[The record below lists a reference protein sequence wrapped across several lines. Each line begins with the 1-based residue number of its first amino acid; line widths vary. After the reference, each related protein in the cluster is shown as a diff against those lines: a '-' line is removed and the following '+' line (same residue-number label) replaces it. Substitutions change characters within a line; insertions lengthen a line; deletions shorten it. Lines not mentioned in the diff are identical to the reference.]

1 MLQANQPITNHF
13 LSSLISVTHNT
24 MDLVPEI
31 SIFTNITAIS
41 FIIGVNHIL
50 MSLQIPC
57 HFCFIIT
64 NKVQLST
71 ATMFDQ

>member
-31 SIFTNITAIS
+31 SIFTNITAIRIMEIKLELAKYYKDS
-41 FIIGVNHIL
+41 E
-50 MSLQIPC
+50 M
-57 HFCFIIT
+57 
-64 NKVQLST
+64 T
-71 ATMFDQ
+71 AYISERSGNSK